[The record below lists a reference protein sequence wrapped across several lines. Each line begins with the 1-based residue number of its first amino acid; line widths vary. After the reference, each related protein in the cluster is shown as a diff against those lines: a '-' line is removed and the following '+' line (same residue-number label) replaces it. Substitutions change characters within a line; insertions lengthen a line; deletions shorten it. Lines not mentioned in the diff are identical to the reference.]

1 MRTSLSRTASGAAT
15 AAVGTLALGGAFV
28 IPLKDHTTLSVV
40 AARNVIKDAIGGTLQ
55 SARPASASGSSSSI
69 AWTAGTWQ
77 MAGSWYRCG
86 PSSPT
91 GRGRSVLGAA
101 AGHCTVRTDVHRYR
115 AAAAH
120 AQRSRHRQGDPPG
133 PGGARQVLSLEEAGL
148 APRGGRLREH
158 PEQMATEAD
167 EVPLFTVGRL
177 RVMGVTP
184 RRRRARSC
192 ERMVAAV
199 KAVPAGQNPVEDEVL
214 HGLSTEQATALAADP
229 SRDQAEVAAL
239 HVIAGRDT
247 PAVARKP
254 GESPGAVRVAARRG
268 PRSWPRAG
276 NPSRAGSVA
285 AGTLVA
291 DLLDVT
297 QGVAQPGQPGVGV
310 LPGQSYAPGQRV
322 AAATGHARL

>member
-1 MRTSLSRTASGAAT
+1 
-15 AAVGTLALGGAFV
+15 
-28 IPLKDHTTLSVV
+28 
-40 AARNVIKDAIGGTLQ
+40 
-55 SARPASASGSSSSI
+55 
-69 AWTAGTWQ
+69 

-91 GRGRSVLGAA
+91 GRARSVLGAA

-177 RVMGVTP
+177 RVMDVTP

-322 AAATGHARL
+322 AAATGHARPGAPLPPDRAPPPPRQACGAPAARTGAAWS